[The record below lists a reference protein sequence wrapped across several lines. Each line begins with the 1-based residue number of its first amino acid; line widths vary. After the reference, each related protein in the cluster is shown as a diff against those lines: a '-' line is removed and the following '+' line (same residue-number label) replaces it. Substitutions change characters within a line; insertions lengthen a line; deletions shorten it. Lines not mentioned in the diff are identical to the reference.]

1 MTTTST
7 MAIDLKP
14 VKIGLALA
22 ILTILFGLVL
32 GALFGLNED
41 MFQNYIQS
49 GIAANPQFFADA
61 AQEQETIWRWVQ
73 RAHFHA
79 GGIGAFSL
87 GLVILTALT
96 NMSERRKQITAALIG
111 LSVFYPLS
119 WFSLFLYAPH
129 IGRTAAH
136 SAFIPELFVD
146 IGVGALSLG
155 FLSLIHSLF
164 LQADTSKG

>member
-1 MTTTST
+1 
-7 MAIDLKP
+7 MAVDLKP

-22 ILTILFGLVL
+22 LLTLLFSLVL
-32 GALFGLNED
+32 GVLFGLNED

-61 AQEQETIWRWVQ
+61 AHEQEKIWRWVQ
-73 RAHFHA
+73 RAHLHA

-96 NMSERRKQITAALIG
+96 GMRERRKQITATLIG
-111 LSVFYPLS
+111 LSIFYPLA
-119 WFSLFLYAPH
+119 WFALFLYAPH
-129 IGRTAAH
+129 MGRTAAH
-136 SAFIPELFVD
+136 GALIPEIFVG

-155 FLSLIHSLF
+155 LLSLVHGLF
-164 LQADTSKG
+164 LQSDTSKN

>member
-1 MTTTST
+1 MTTNST
-7 MAIDLKP
+7 TAIDLKP
-14 VKIGLALA
+14 VKIGLALV

-32 GALFGLNED
+32 GALFGMNED
-41 MFQNYIQS
+41 MFQNYINA

-61 AQEQETIWRWVQ
+61 AQEQENIWRWVQ

-96 NMSERRKQITAALIG
+96 SMSQRRKQITATLIG
-111 LSVFYPLS
+111 LSIFYPLA
-119 WFSLFLYAPH
+119 WLALFLYAPH

-136 SAFIPELFVD
+136 NAFIPALFVD

-155 FLSLIHSLF
+155 LLSLIHGLF
-164 LQADTSKG
+164 LQADTPKN